1 MRIVPITIH
10 APRYRRDP
18 IFGDYRDVAAVHTSL
33 EIESST
39 PILLLLET
47 PTTEAY
53 DMPTLFEKIIAGQLP
68 ATIIYRDD
76 RVIAF
81 LDIRPAAPTHVLI
94 VPIKVVPT
102 TDDVA
107 DEDEALIGH
116 MVIVARDIARQQGIA
131 KSGYRLIINC
141 NPDSGQ
147 EVYHLHLHLLG
158 GRPLGP
164 LVQRA

>member
-1 MRIVPITIH
+1 
-10 APRYRRDP
+10 
-18 IFGDYRDVAAVHTSL
+18 
-33 EIESST
+33 
-39 PILLLLET
+39 
-47 PTTEAY
+47 
-53 DMPTLFEKIIAGQLP
+53 MPTLFEKIIAGELP
-68 ATIIYRDD
+68 ATIVYRDD
-76 RVIAF
+76 RVVAF
-81 LDIRPAAPTHVLI
+81 SDIRPVAPVHILI
-94 VPIKVVPT
+94 VPIKVIPT

-107 DEDEALIGH
+107 DDDESLLGH
-116 MVIVARDIARQQGIA
+116 MVIVARDIARQQNIA

>member
-1 MRIVPITIH
+1 
-10 APRYRRDP
+10 
-18 IFGDYRDVAAVHTSL
+18 
-33 EIESST
+33 
-39 PILLLLET
+39 
-47 PTTEAY
+47 
-53 DMPTLFEKIIAGQLP
+53 MPTLFEKIIAGELP
-68 ATIIYRDD
+68 ATIVYRDD
-76 RVIAF
+76 RVVAF
-81 LDIRPAAPTHVLI
+81 SDIRPVAPVHLLI
-94 VPIKVVPT
+94 VPIKVIPT

-107 DEDEALIGH
+107 DDDESLIGH
-116 MVIVARDIARQQGIA
+116 MVIVARDIARQQNIA